1 MPIHVDELGSTFRID
16 VKQAWAG
23 LEMRATWS
31 AQLMEEGN
39 RGRWKRRG
47 KAVIND
53 EGPIAAIS
61 DLLSA
66 LDMGN
71 LPDLTP

>member
-1 MPIHVDELGSTFRID
+1 MPIHVDDLGSTFRID
-16 VKQAWAG
+16 VHRAWSG
-23 LEMRATWS
+23 PEMKPTWS
-31 AQLMEEGN
+31 AQLVEEGH

-47 KAVIND
+47 MSVLND
-53 EGPIAAIS
+53 EGPIAAVS